1 MPLAHVTFGSNDLE
15 RGAKFY
21 DAVIGEYGGTRTFG
35 HDTAIGWSFPDG
47 GTSIGICNPYDGNA
61 ANVGNGTMF
70 AVMAKDEDQVR
81 RVHAAALT
89 NGGSCEG
96 PPGQRDNGFYA
107 AYFRDPDGNKMNSFC
122 VPQQEESH
130 GAVSG

>member
-1 MPLAHVTFGSNDLE
+1 MPLAHVTFGSNDLA

-21 DAVIGEYGGTRTFG
+21 DAIMGEYGGGRAFE
-35 HDTAIGWSFPDG
+35 HDTAIGWAFPDG
-47 GTSIGICNPYDGNA
+47 GPSIGICNPFDGNT
-61 ANVGNGTMF
+61 ANFGNGRMF

-81 RVHAAALT
+81 RVHAAALA

-96 PPGQRDNGFYA
+96 PPGQRPNGFYA

-122 VPQQEESH
+122 VPQQ
-130 GAVSG
+130 GG